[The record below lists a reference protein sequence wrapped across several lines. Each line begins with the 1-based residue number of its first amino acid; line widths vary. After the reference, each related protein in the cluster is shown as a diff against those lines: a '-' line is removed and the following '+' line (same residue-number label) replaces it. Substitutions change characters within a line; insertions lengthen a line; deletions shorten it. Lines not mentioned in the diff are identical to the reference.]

1 MNYKIETLPIFDK
14 QVKRLSKKYPSLK
27 NDLTFL
33 IGTLEVNP
41 ETGISLGNNFYKV
54 RLKITSKGQG
64 KSGGARVITYLKV
77 IKNVVYLSF
86 IFDKSEKSNI
96 TDKEL
101 LQIFKQLP

>member
-33 IGTLEVNP
+33 IGTPEVNP

-64 KSGGARVITYLKV
+64 KSGGARVITY
-77 IKNVVYLSF
+77 
-86 IFDKSEKSNI
+86 
-96 TDKEL
+96 
-101 LQIFKQLP
+101 